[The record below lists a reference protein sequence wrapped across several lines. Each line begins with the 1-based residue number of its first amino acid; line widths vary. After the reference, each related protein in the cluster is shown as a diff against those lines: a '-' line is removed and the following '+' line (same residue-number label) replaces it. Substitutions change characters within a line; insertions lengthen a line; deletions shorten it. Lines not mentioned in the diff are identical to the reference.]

1 TFSAR
6 KALVEKLKETGEMIG
21 DEKPTKRKTNFFEKG
36 DKPLEIV
43 MSRQWYIRNGGRS
56 HVEGNGKELRDN
68 LIEAGNQLAFHPDFM
83 HVRYDNWVKGL
94 NSDWLVSRQR
104 FFGVPIPV
112 WYEIS
117 ENGEVK
123 YDAVITPEE
132 SSLPVDPS
140 SDVPAGYTEDQRG
153 KPGGFAG
160 ETDILDTWATSSLSP
175 QIAGGWL
182 TDEDLFGRVYPM
194 DVRPQGQDIIR
205 TWLFSTVLR
214 AHLEFG
220 ELPWKHTTISGW
232 ILDPDP
238 AKKND
243 HKKMSKSKGN
253 VVMPTE
259 LLVKHGADAVRYW
272 AASARLGVDAAF
284 DEKQMKVGRRLAMK
298 VLNASKFAL
307 GMGGEGSPVCLDA
320 SRVTEP

>member
-1 TFSAR
+1 
-6 KALVEKLKETGEMIG
+6 
-21 DEKPTKRKTNFFEKG
+21 
-36 DKPLEIV
+36 
-43 MSRQWYIRNGGRS
+43 
-56 HVEGNGKELRDN
+56 
-68 LIEAGNQLAFHPDFM
+68 
-83 HVRYDNWVKGL
+83 
-94 NSDWLVSRQR
+94 
-104 FFGVPIPV
+104 
-112 WYEIS
+112 
-117 ENGEVK
+117 
-123 YDAVITPEE
+123 
-132 SSLPVDPS
+132 
-140 SDVPAGYTEDQRG
+140 
-153 KPGGFAG
+153 
-160 ETDILDTWATSSLSP
+160 
-175 QIAGGWL
+175 
-182 TDEDLFGRVYPM
+182 
-194 DVRPQGQDIIR
+194 
-205 TWLFSTVLR
+205 STVLR

-307 GMGGEGSPVCLDA
+307 GMG
-320 SRVTEP
+320 